1 MGFDSPAGGGWRL
14 ITVPDTLTIG
24 EFSRV
29 THLSVKSLRHYHQVG
44 LLEPADVDPG
54 TGYRRYTTA
63 QIPTAQVIRRFRTL
77 DMPVPTVKAVL
88 AAPDPEARNA
98 LIAAHLHRLEDELA
112 QTQLSVASLRR
123 LLEPATA
130 PHPVE
135 HRTVPV
141 TAAAGIRDE
150 VDLEDLLPWYHG
162 ALGELYA
169 GVAAQG
175 LAPSGPS
182 GGLFSSDLFQYERGE
197 ATLFVPLDGDLRPV
211 GRLVAL
217 VVPAAELAVMVH
229 HGPPPDI
236 DVTYG
241 ALGTYVTE
249 HELAVD
255 GPVREYYPVDAR
267 ATADAGQWRTE
278 IGWPIFHTDAG

>member
-1 MGFDSPAGGGWRL
+1 VA
-14 ITVPDTLTIG
+14 DTLTIG
-24 EFSRV
+24 EFSHI

-54 TGYRRYTTA
+54 TGYRHYTTG
-63 QIPTAQVIRRFRTL
+63 QIPTAQVIRRFRSL
-77 DMPVPTVKAVL
+77 DMPVPDVKAVL
-88 AAPDPEARNA
+88 TAPDPEARNA
-98 LIAAHLHRLEDELA
+98 LIAAHLVRLEDELA
-112 QTQLSVASLRR
+112 KTQLSVASLRR

-130 PHPVE
+130 ALPVE
-135 HRTVPV
+135 HRTVPA
-141 TAAAGIRDE
+141 TAAAGIRDV
-150 VDLEDLLPWYHG
+150 VDLEDLLPWYRG

-169 GVAAQG
+169 GVTAQG
-175 LAPSGPS
+175 LDPSGPG
-182 GGLFSSDLFQYERGE
+182 GGLFSSDLFQSERGD
-197 ATLFVPLDGDLRPV
+197 ATVFVPLDGALRPV
-211 GRLVAL
+211 GRLVSL

-229 HGPPPDI
+229 HGPHADI
-236 DVTYG
+236 DITYG

-267 ATADAGQWRTE
+267 STGDAAEWRTE